1 MILELCKGVHC
12 VDLDESFQTHIYL
25 QNLASLQPR
34 TSPLK
39 SEPAWAAPARPDF
52 LAGRPAPPSRP
63 SVGKNFKH
71 PFLGD
76 ECCFTISFANVN
88 EAIDRQQRL
97 ETGKNFRCL
106 KKIPRHRVCAQNI
119 DIFSKFDI
127 NLSTLVI
134 ILQSSAKTHQIAD
147 ILTDLLLAFCVW
159 SGAKDRKS
167 CRARQML

>member
-1 MILELCKGVHC
+1 MQRNALCRSRRELSNAYLLAKFGFATAENEPSKVRAGVG
-12 VDLDESFQTHIYL
+12 S
-25 QNLASLQPR
+25 ASAPR
-34 TSPLK
+34 LPRR
-39 SEPAWAAPARPDF
+39 AAGSAV
-52 LAGRPAPPSRP
+52 APY

-71 PFLGD
+71 PLLGD
-76 ECCFTISFANVN
+76 GCCFTISFANVN

-167 CRARQML
+167 CRARQIL